1 MGWRLLRSREATM
14 SSPRM
19 DKRNPFPSQQAD
31 APHACSR
38 RAVLAGTATAAVAM
52 ATAASSA
59 AQTVPAPAAD
69 IWSDEYWATKQRAG
83 AEIRLA
89 LYRKRLGAPAAG
101 EASRPG

>member
-1 MGWRLLRSREATM
+1 M

-19 DKRNPFPSQQAD
+19 DKRNRFPSQQAD

-59 AQTVPAPAAD
+59 TQTVPARAAD
-69 IWSDEYWATKQRAG
+69 IWSGEY
-83 AEIRLA
+83 
-89 LYRKRLGAPAAG
+89 
-101 EASRPG
+101 